1 VSIER
6 TQTKVAQLFFFTTC
20 QPKIMVLILH
30 YNLILWCKILLTY
43 ALYAL
48 CFVSFMSL
56 CASFYAWAR
65 VEQFKKALNRYDW
78 EVLADLTGEV
88 GALKRSIQKT
98 NGRITGMTNSD
109 PSAVLANLP
118 KLQMVTNDHQKVGG

>member
-1 VSIER
+1 
-6 TQTKVAQLFFFTTC
+6 
-20 QPKIMVLILH
+20 M
-30 YNLILWCKILLTY
+30 LTY
-43 ALYAL
+43 LLITLSAVSFVSFCGALYA
-48 CFVSFMSL
+48 C
-56 CASFYAWAR
+56 AR
-65 VEQFKKALNRYDW
+65 VEQFKRALNRYDW

-118 KLQMVTNDHQKVGG
+118 KLQMVTNDQQKIGG

>member
-1 VSIER
+1 
-6 TQTKVAQLFFFTTC
+6 
-20 QPKIMVLILH
+20 M
-30 YNLILWCKILLTY
+30 LTY

-48 CFVSFMSL
+48 CLVTFMSL
-56 CASFYAWAR
+56 CASFYACAR
-65 VEQFKKALNRYDW
+65 VVQFKSALNQYDW

-109 PSAVLANLP
+109 PTAILNNLP
-118 KLQMVTNDHQKVGG
+118 KLQMVTSEHKKVGG